1 MKLVIETFWN
11 KVVPDKDAP
20 FGTKV
25 LPEFEL
31 KDSLTYRESGWESV
45 EAWKKDAKQ
54 RHGFQG
60 FDAQG
65 RAKFELSKSYGIRSY
80 QLVSV
85 VS

>member
-11 KVVPDKDAP
+11 KVVPREDG

-25 LPEFEL
+25 LPEFVL
-31 KDSLTYRESGWESV
+31 KDTFTYRESGWESV
-45 EAWKKDAKQ
+45 DAWRKDAKQ

-60 FDAQG
+60 FDEQG
-65 RAKFELSKSYGIRSY
+65 RAKFELAKSYGIRSY

-85 VS
+85 VA